1 MLESFLAAA
10 VVAGTPLLFATLGEL
25 ITEKAGNLN
34 LGVEG
39 MMLMGAVMGFGN
51 WFRVQAQEEQDHAML
66 FLQYMLNNGEKVT
79 LDAIAAPD
87 VPFEDFKAP
96 LVAALEHEQY
106 VTASINNIYEEA
118 SKQKDYRTMQFLGW
132 FITEQEEEERNTGD
146 LIQQYD
152 LFASDGKG
160 LYLMDSELAAR
171 VHTPPSLVLD

>member
-1 MLESFLAAA
+1 
-10 VVAGTPLLFATLGEL
+10 
-25 ITEKAGNLN
+25 
-34 LGVEG
+34 
-39 MMLMGAVMGFGN
+39 
-51 WFRVQAQEEQDHAML
+51 VQAQEEQDHAML